1 MFKVVLVATDGSAHG
16 TRATETAASIAGRYG
31 ARLLVLSVVPPGPP
45 PRSLTDI
52 SHEERSSPPHPL
64 LANVP
69 SWFDESLT
77 AIGQATGETHVLVE
91 ALAREA
97 LQYGVNKAKENGVS
111 DHASFLEHGDPSTII
126 LEDAD
131 RQSAD
136 LIVLGRRGLGSLA
149 EMALGSVSHKVMQ
162 SCDLSCLTVRYQG
175 P

>member
-16 TRATETAASIAGRYG
+16 TQATETAVSIAGKYG
-31 ARLLVLSVVPPGPP
+31 ARLLVLSVVPAGPLP
-45 PRSLTDI
+45 KSLIDI

-77 AIGQATGETHVLVE
+77 AIGQATGETHALVE

-97 LQYGVNKAKENGVS
+97 VQYGVNRAKDDGVS
-111 DHASFLEHGDPSTII
+111 DYASFLEHGDPAAKI
-126 LEDAD
+126 LECAD
-131 RQSAD
+131 REGAD

-149 EMALGSVSHKVMQ
+149 ELALGSVSHKVMQ
-162 SCDLSCLTVRYQG
+162 SCDLSCLTVRYQK